1 MRDFI
6 GHEALINNFKQRCLK
21 NTLSHAHLIAG
32 EDGVGKGKLANILAK
47 FILNGDLDREYVD
60 IINYSSEKSSFGVD
74 DVRDIIE
81 EVYKKPFE
89 KDKKVIIIHEG
100 NKLTIQAQNALLK
113 TIEEPP
119 KGVYIIILCES
130 LELILDTI
138 KSRCEIYKLKPLT
151 KSELYEY
158 IKIKKFNYDE
168 NEIKSAI
175 AFSEGVPGRID
186 RYFNDDKLRELR
198 NNIVILIKNLNKNEL
213 ETIIVNEAVK
223 SNLKTQSSLFGSKD
237 KETEERFKRVGI
249 DTSNIPFVLN
259 FERLL
264 RSTKFTEAM
273 RKILKVVSSKY
284 NYPVDIEYTANF
296 DKQGNFR
303 INIVQ
308 CRPLQT
314 RGLGK
319 TVELP
324 KLEDKNSCLFSSTG
338 NFMGGNVRLAID
350 YIVFISSDDY
360 VKLPEVEKYNIA
372 RQVGIINKELKGK
385 NAMLMGPGRWG
396 SSNPE
401 LGVPVKFTELCN
413 MSVMCEI
420 AYSNQDLMP
429 ELSYGSHFFQDLV
442 ETGIFY
448 VALFDNRED
457 VVFNENKLRE
467 KENIVKQIVKDANI
481 NDEVIKVYDTKG
493 LQIYS
498 DITQQI
504 VTCS

>member
-6 GHEALINNFKQRCLK
+6 GHESLINNFKQRCLK

-198 NNIVILIKNLNKNEL
+198 NNIVILIKNLNKNDL
-213 ETIIVNEAVK
+213 EAILQQEESF
-223 SNLKTQSSLFGSKD
+223 SNLKND
-237 KETEERFKRVGI
+237 KEE
-249 DTSNIPFVLN
+249 VLN
-259 FERLL
+259 IFGLFIRD
-264 RSTKFTEAM
+264 
-273 RKILKVVSSKY
+273 ILINKE
-284 NYPVDIEYTANF
+284 IENEEF
-296 DKQGNFR
+296 I
-303 INIVQ
+303 INSD
-308 CRPLQT
+308 
-314 RGLGK
+314 
-319 TVELP
+319 
-324 KLEDKNSCLFSSTG
+324 KLED
-338 NFMGGNVRLAID
+338 I
-350 YIVFISSDDY
+350 
-360 VKLPEVEKYNIA
+360 
-372 RQVGIINKELKGK
+372 KELTKEMSFKKLNNMIKTIEEARRNIKSNVSWGMMLRV
-385 NAMLMGPGRWG
+385 MLMGFMEG
-396 SSNPE
+396 
-401 LGVPVKFTELCN
+401 
-413 MSVMCEI
+413 
-420 AYSNQDLMP
+420 
-429 ELSYGSHFFQDLV
+429 
-442 ETGIFY
+442 
-448 VALFDNRED
+448 
-457 VVFNENKLRE
+457 
-467 KENIVKQIVKDANI
+467 
-481 NDEVIKVYDTKG
+481 
-493 LQIYS
+493 
-498 DITQQI
+498 
-504 VTCS
+504 

>member
-158 IKIKKFNYDE
+158 IKIKKFNYYE

-198 NNIVILIKNLNKNEL
+198 NNIVILIKNLNKNDL
-213 ETIIVNEAVK
+213 EAILQQEESF
-223 SNLKTQSSLFGSKD
+223 SNLKND
-237 KETEERFKRVGI
+237 KEE
-249 DTSNIPFVLN
+249 VLN
-259 FERLL
+259 IFGLFIRD
-264 RSTKFTEAM
+264 
-273 RKILKVVSSKY
+273 ILINKE
-284 NYPVDIEYTANF
+284 IENEEF
-296 DKQGNFR
+296 I
-303 INIVQ
+303 INSD
-308 CRPLQT
+308 
-314 RGLGK
+314 
-319 TVELP
+319 
-324 KLEDKNSCLFSSTG
+324 KLED
-338 NFMGGNVRLAID
+338 I
-350 YIVFISSDDY
+350 
-360 VKLPEVEKYNIA
+360 
-372 RQVGIINKELKGK
+372 KELTKEMSFKKLNNMIKTIEEARRNIKSNVSWGMTLRV
-385 NAMLMGPGRWG
+385 MLMGFMEG
-396 SSNPE
+396 
-401 LGVPVKFTELCN
+401 
-413 MSVMCEI
+413 
-420 AYSNQDLMP
+420 
-429 ELSYGSHFFQDLV
+429 
-442 ETGIFY
+442 
-448 VALFDNRED
+448 
-457 VVFNENKLRE
+457 
-467 KENIVKQIVKDANI
+467 
-481 NDEVIKVYDTKG
+481 
-493 LQIYS
+493 
-498 DITQQI
+498 
-504 VTCS
+504 

>member
-21 NTLSHAHLIAG
+21 NTLSHAHLIVG

-60 IINYSSEKSSFGVD
+60 IINYSSEKLSFGVD

-158 IKIKKFNYDE
+158 IKIKKFNYYE

-198 NNIVILIKNLNKNEL
+198 NNIVILIKNLNKNDL
-213 ETIIVNEAVK
+213 EAILQQEESF
-223 SNLKTQSSLFGSKD
+223 SNLKND
-237 KETEERFKRVGI
+237 KEE
-249 DTSNIPFVLN
+249 VLN
-259 FERLL
+259 IFGLFIRD
-264 RSTKFTEAM
+264 
-273 RKILKVVSSKY
+273 ILINKE
-284 NYPVDIEYTANF
+284 IENEEF
-296 DKQGNFR
+296 I
-303 INIVQ
+303 INSD
-308 CRPLQT
+308 
-314 RGLGK
+314 
-319 TVELP
+319 
-324 KLEDKNSCLFSSTG
+324 KLED
-338 NFMGGNVRLAID
+338 I
-350 YIVFISSDDY
+350 
-360 VKLPEVEKYNIA
+360 
-372 RQVGIINKELKGK
+372 KELTKEMSFKKLNNMIKTIEEARRNIKSNVSWGMTLRV
-385 NAMLMGPGRWG
+385 MLMGFMEG
-396 SSNPE
+396 
-401 LGVPVKFTELCN
+401 
-413 MSVMCEI
+413 
-420 AYSNQDLMP
+420 
-429 ELSYGSHFFQDLV
+429 
-442 ETGIFY
+442 
-448 VALFDNRED
+448 
-457 VVFNENKLRE
+457 
-467 KENIVKQIVKDANI
+467 
-481 NDEVIKVYDTKG
+481 
-493 LQIYS
+493 
-498 DITQQI
+498 
-504 VTCS
+504 

>member
-6 GHEALINNFKQRCLK
+6 GHEALFNNFKQRCLK

-47 FILNGDLDREYVD
+47 FILNGYLDREYVD

-198 NNIVILIKNLNKNEL
+198 NNIVILIKNLNKNDL
-213 ETIIVNEAVK
+213 EAILQQEESF
-223 SNLKTQSSLFGSKD
+223 SNLKND
-237 KETEERFKRVGI
+237 KEE
-249 DTSNIPFVLN
+249 VLN
-259 FERLL
+259 IFGLFIRD
-264 RSTKFTEAM
+264 
-273 RKILKVVSSKY
+273 ILINKE
-284 NYPVDIEYTANF
+284 IENEEF
-296 DKQGNFR
+296 I
-303 INIVQ
+303 INSD
-308 CRPLQT
+308 
-314 RGLGK
+314 
-319 TVELP
+319 
-324 KLEDKNSCLFSSTG
+324 KLED
-338 NFMGGNVRLAID
+338 I
-350 YIVFISSDDY
+350 
-360 VKLPEVEKYNIA
+360 
-372 RQVGIINKELKGK
+372 KELTKEMSFKKLNNMIKTIEEARRNIKSNVSWGMMLRV
-385 NAMLMGPGRWG
+385 MLMGFMEG
-396 SSNPE
+396 
-401 LGVPVKFTELCN
+401 
-413 MSVMCEI
+413 
-420 AYSNQDLMP
+420 
-429 ELSYGSHFFQDLV
+429 
-442 ETGIFY
+442 
-448 VALFDNRED
+448 
-457 VVFNENKLRE
+457 
-467 KENIVKQIVKDANI
+467 
-481 NDEVIKVYDTKG
+481 
-493 LQIYS
+493 
-498 DITQQI
+498 
-504 VTCS
+504 

>member
-21 NTLSHAHLIAG
+21 NTLSHAHLIVG
-32 EDGVGKGKLANILAK
+32 EDGVGKGKLADILAK

-158 IKIKKFNYDE
+158 IKIKKFNYYE

-198 NNIVILIKNLNKNEL
+198 NNIVILIKNLNKNDL
-213 ETIIVNEAVK
+213 EAILQQEESF
-223 SNLKTQSSLFGSKD
+223 SNLKND
-237 KETEERFKRVGI
+237 KEE
-249 DTSNIPFVLN
+249 VLN
-259 FERLL
+259 IFGLFIRD
-264 RSTKFTEAM
+264 
-273 RKILKVVSSKY
+273 ILINKE
-284 NYPVDIEYTANF
+284 IENEEF
-296 DKQGNFR
+296 I
-303 INIVQ
+303 INSD
-308 CRPLQT
+308 
-314 RGLGK
+314 
-319 TVELP
+319 
-324 KLEDKNSCLFSSTG
+324 KLED
-338 NFMGGNVRLAID
+338 I
-350 YIVFISSDDY
+350 
-360 VKLPEVEKYNIA
+360 
-372 RQVGIINKELKGK
+372 KELTKEMSFKKLNNMIKTIEEARRNIKSNVSWGMTLRV
-385 NAMLMGPGRWG
+385 MLMGFMEG
-396 SSNPE
+396 
-401 LGVPVKFTELCN
+401 
-413 MSVMCEI
+413 
-420 AYSNQDLMP
+420 
-429 ELSYGSHFFQDLV
+429 
-442 ETGIFY
+442 
-448 VALFDNRED
+448 
-457 VVFNENKLRE
+457 
-467 KENIVKQIVKDANI
+467 
-481 NDEVIKVYDTKG
+481 
-493 LQIYS
+493 
-498 DITQQI
+498 
-504 VTCS
+504 

>member
-74 DVRDIIE
+74 DIRDIIE

-198 NNIVILIKNLNKNEL
+198 NNIVILIKNLNKNDL
-213 ETIIVNEAVK
+213 EDILQQEESF
-223 SNLKTQSSLFGSKD
+223 SNLKND
-237 KETEERFKRVGI
+237 KEE
-249 DTSNIPFVLN
+249 VLN
-259 FERLL
+259 IFGLFIRD
-264 RSTKFTEAM
+264 
-273 RKILKVVSSKY
+273 ILINKE
-284 NYPVDIEYTANF
+284 IENEEF
-296 DKQGNFR
+296 I
-303 INIVQ
+303 INSD
-308 CRPLQT
+308 
-314 RGLGK
+314 
-319 TVELP
+319 
-324 KLEDKNSCLFSSTG
+324 KLED
-338 NFMGGNVRLAID
+338 I
-350 YIVFISSDDY
+350 
-360 VKLPEVEKYNIA
+360 
-372 RQVGIINKELKGK
+372 KELTKEMSFKKLNNMIKTIEEARRNIKSNVSWGMTLRV
-385 NAMLMGPGRWG
+385 MLMGFMEG
-396 SSNPE
+396 
-401 LGVPVKFTELCN
+401 
-413 MSVMCEI
+413 
-420 AYSNQDLMP
+420 
-429 ELSYGSHFFQDLV
+429 
-442 ETGIFY
+442 
-448 VALFDNRED
+448 
-457 VVFNENKLRE
+457 
-467 KENIVKQIVKDANI
+467 
-481 NDEVIKVYDTKG
+481 
-493 LQIYS
+493 
-498 DITQQI
+498 
-504 VTCS
+504 

>member
-21 NTLSHAHLIAG
+21 NTLSHAHLIVG

-47 FILNGDLDREYVD
+47 FILNGYLDREYVD

-186 RYFNDDKLRELR
+186 RYFNDDKLRGLR
-198 NNIVILIKNLNKNEL
+198 NNIVILIKNLNKNDL
-213 ETIIVNEAVK
+213 EAILQQEESF
-223 SNLKTQSSLFGSKD
+223 SNLKND
-237 KETEERFKRVGI
+237 KEE
-249 DTSNIPFVLN
+249 VLN
-259 FERLL
+259 IFGLFIRD
-264 RSTKFTEAM
+264 
-273 RKILKVVSSKY
+273 ILINKE
-284 NYPVDIEYTANF
+284 IENEEF
-296 DKQGNFR
+296 I
-303 INIVQ
+303 INSD
-308 CRPLQT
+308 
-314 RGLGK
+314 
-319 TVELP
+319 
-324 KLEDKNSCLFSSTG
+324 KLED
-338 NFMGGNVRLAID
+338 I
-350 YIVFISSDDY
+350 
-360 VKLPEVEKYNIA
+360 
-372 RQVGIINKELKGK
+372 KELTKEMSFKKLNNMIKTIEEARRNIKSNVSWGMMLRV
-385 NAMLMGPGRWG
+385 MLMGFMEG
-396 SSNPE
+396 
-401 LGVPVKFTELCN
+401 
-413 MSVMCEI
+413 
-420 AYSNQDLMP
+420 
-429 ELSYGSHFFQDLV
+429 
-442 ETGIFY
+442 
-448 VALFDNRED
+448 
-457 VVFNENKLRE
+457 
-467 KENIVKQIVKDANI
+467 
-481 NDEVIKVYDTKG
+481 
-493 LQIYS
+493 
-498 DITQQI
+498 
-504 VTCS
+504 

>member
-198 NNIVILIKNLNKNEL
+198 NNIVILIKNLNKNDL
-213 ETIIVNEAVK
+213 EDILQQEESI
-223 SNLKTQSSLFGSKD
+223 SNLKND
-237 KETEERFKRVGI
+237 KEE
-249 DTSNIPFVLN
+249 VLN
-259 FERLL
+259 IFGLFIRD
-264 RSTKFTEAM
+264 
-273 RKILKVVSSKY
+273 ILINKE
-284 NYPVDIEYTANF
+284 IENEEF
-296 DKQGNFR
+296 I
-303 INIVQ
+303 INSD
-308 CRPLQT
+308 
-314 RGLGK
+314 
-319 TVELP
+319 
-324 KLEDKNSCLFSSTG
+324 KLED
-338 NFMGGNVRLAID
+338 I
-350 YIVFISSDDY
+350 
-360 VKLPEVEKYNIA
+360 
-372 RQVGIINKELKGK
+372 KELTKEMSFKKLNNMIKTIEEARRNIKSNVSWGMTLRV
-385 NAMLMGPGRWG
+385 MLMGFMEG
-396 SSNPE
+396 
-401 LGVPVKFTELCN
+401 
-413 MSVMCEI
+413 
-420 AYSNQDLMP
+420 
-429 ELSYGSHFFQDLV
+429 
-442 ETGIFY
+442 
-448 VALFDNRED
+448 
-457 VVFNENKLRE
+457 
-467 KENIVKQIVKDANI
+467 
-481 NDEVIKVYDTKG
+481 
-493 LQIYS
+493 
-498 DITQQI
+498 
-504 VTCS
+504 